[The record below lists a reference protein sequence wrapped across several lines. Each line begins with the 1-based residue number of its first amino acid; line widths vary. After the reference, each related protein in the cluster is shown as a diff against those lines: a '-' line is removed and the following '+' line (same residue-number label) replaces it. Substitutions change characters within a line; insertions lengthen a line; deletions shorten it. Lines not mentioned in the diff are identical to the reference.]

1 MATPSQA
8 ETKGLLSY
16 FGMKLD
22 SCKVKGTPIRLD
34 LFRKQETLTGGGST
48 SAQTGLVTFV
58 LVRRLF
64 RITPDGSVDATY
76 E

>member
-1 MATPSQA
+1 MKKA
-8 ETKGLLSY
+8 EKEIDEEINE
-16 FGMKLD
+16 KI
-22 SCKVKGTPIRLD
+22 KPKKD
-34 LFRKQETLTGGGST
+34 LFRKQETLSGSGST